1 MIASLPRAW
10 VLCKRDWRLFFFKLL
25 KLKDLMHMKVPT
37 LNSRRHSTLAMLL
50 LAALTLAGCQLPRSG
65 PMLSEMTA
73 AHDDKDVIVMP
84 VTRELAQD
92 SRVPEVADFPERYRD
107 LTQAGFD
114 SLVPGDGINVKV
126 WERGGLGVFGAD
138 PTGASDLGNQEVDRS
153 GHVSFPIL
161 GKFRAE
167 GLTLGQLHDAVVAR
181 LSKLVVGADVSVTRA
196 ATRGQMVTVQGNL
209 TKPGMYPITQTSQYL
224 SSALAQAAPV
234 QENPEQ
240 LIISLRRDKQVA
252 SVRLSDIYRNQNND
266 ILLRSGDVITVY
278 DSKQFLTV
286 LGAAGTQGRVAISK
300 RNYTVLD
307 ALADSRGLDD
317 KLADPRSVFLFTPA
331 KAGAEGKPDLLPVV
345 YQFDLTR
352 PEQVALAREF
362 TVREGQ
368 AIYISDAPFTQVQ
381 KVLSAFRFTMSA
393 GFSAT
398 KAIDSDSGASSSV
411 LSQ

>member
-1 MIASLPRAW
+1 MY
-10 VLCKRDWRLFFFKLL
+10 
-25 KLKDLMHMKVPT
+25 MKVLAP
-37 LNSRRHSTLAMLL
+37 NVRRHTILPLLL
-50 LAALTLAGCQLPRSG
+50 LAALTLSGCQLPRSG
-65 PMLSEMTA
+65 PMLSEMTG
-73 AHDDKDVIVMP
+73 AHNDKDVIVMP
-84 VTRELAQD
+84 VSRELAQQ
-92 SRVPEVADFPERYRD
+92 SRVPEVADFPARYRD

-114 SLVPGDGINVKV
+114 RLAPGDGINIKV
-126 WERGGLGVFGAD
+126 WERGGLGVFATD
-138 PTGASDLGNQEVDRS
+138 PSGVSDLGNQEVDRS
-153 GHVSFPIL
+153 GHVTFPII

-167 GLTLGQLHDAVVAR
+167 GQTLDQLRGAVMAR
-181 LSKLVVGADVSVTRA
+181 LSKLVVGADISVTRVA
-196 ATRGQMVTVQGNL
+196 DERGQMVTVQGNL
-209 TKPGMYPITQTSQYL
+209 TRPGMYPITQTSQRL

-240 LIISLRRDKQVA
+240 MIISLRRNKQVA
-252 SVRLSDIYRNQNND
+252 SVRLSDIYRNQAND
-266 ILLRSGDVITVY
+266 ILLRAGDVITAY
-278 DSKQFLTV
+278 DAKAFLTV

-300 RNYTVLD
+300 RNYSVLD

-331 KAGAEGKPDLLPVV
+331 KAGVDGKPDKLPVV

-398 KAIDSDSGASSSV
+398 KAIGSDAGASSSS

>member
-1 MIASLPRAW
+1 
-10 VLCKRDWRLFFFKLL
+10 
-25 KLKDLMHMKVPT
+25 
-37 LNSRRHSTLAMLL
+37 
-50 LAALTLAGCQLPRSG
+50 
-65 PMLSEMTA
+65 MLSEMTG

-84 VTRELAQD
+84 VSRELAQQ
-92 SRVPEVADFPERYRD
+92 SRDPEVANFPARYRD

-114 SLVPGDGINVKV
+114 RLVPGDGINVKV
-126 WERGGLGVFGAD
+126 WERGGLGVFASD
-138 PTGASDLGNQEVDRS
+138 PSGVSDLGNHEINRS

-167 GLTLGQLHDAVVAR
+167 GLTLEQLHDAMMAR
-181 LSKLVVGADVSVTRA
+181 LSKLAVGADISVTRVA
-196 ATRGQMVTVQGNL
+196 DERGQMVTVQGNL
-209 TKPGMYPITQTSQYL
+209 TKPGMYPVTQTSQRL
-224 SSALAQAAPV
+224 SSVLAQAAPV

-240 LIISLRRDKQVA
+240 MVISLRRNHQVA

-266 ILLRSGDVITVY
+266 ILLRAGDVITAY
-278 DSKQFLTV
+278 DPKEFLTV

-300 RNYTVLD
+300 RNYSVLD

-331 KAGAEGKPDLLPVV
+331 KAGVEGKPDMLPVV
-345 YQFDLTR
+345 YRFDMTR

-362 TVREGQ
+362 TVHEGQ

-398 KAIDSDSGASSSV
+398 KAIDSDTGAGAS
-411 LSQ
+411 LPAQ

>member
-1 MIASLPRAW
+1 
-10 VLCKRDWRLFFFKLL
+10 
-25 KLKDLMHMKVPT
+25 MKVPA
-37 LNSRRHSTLAMLL
+37 LNARRHTSLVVLL
-50 LAALTLAGCQLPRSG
+50 LAALALTGCQLPRSG
-65 PMLSEMTA
+65 PMLSEMTG

-84 VTRELAQD
+84 VSRELAQQ
-92 SRVPEVADFPERYRD
+92 SRVPKVANFPARYRD

-114 SLVPGDGINVKV
+114 SLVPGDGINIKV
-126 WERGGLGVFGAD
+126 WERGGLGVFAAD
-138 PTGASDLGNQEVDRS
+138 PSGVSDLGNQVVDRS
-153 GHVSFPIL
+153 GYVSFPII
-161 GKFRAE
+161 GKFQAE
-167 GLTLGQLHDAVVAR
+167 GRTLGQLHDAVMAR

-196 ATRGQMVTVQGNL
+196 ADAHGQMVTVQGDL
-209 TKPGMYPITQTSQYL
+209 TKPGMYPITQTSQRL

-234 QENPEQ
+234 QDNPEQ
-240 LIISLRRDKQVA
+240 LIISLRRDNQVA
-252 SVRLSDIYRNQNND
+252 SVRLSDIYRNQKND
-266 ILLRSGDVITVY
+266 ILLRSGDVITAY
-278 DSKQFLTV
+278 ASKEFLTV

-300 RNYTVLD
+300 RNYSVLD

-331 KAGAEGKPDLLPVV
+331 KAGVDGKPDMLPVV

-362 TVREGQ
+362 TVHEGE

-398 KAIDSDSGASSSV
+398 KAIDSDSGPSSSV
-411 LSQ
+411 ITE

>member
-1 MIASLPRAW
+1 MY
-10 VLCKRDWRLFFFKLL
+10 
-25 KLKDLMHMKVPT
+25 MKVLAP
-37 LNSRRHSTLAMLL
+37 NVRRHTILPLLL
-50 LAALTLAGCQLPRSG
+50 LAALTLSGCQLPRSG
-65 PMLSEMTA
+65 PMLSEMTG
-73 AHDDKDVIVMP
+73 AHNDKDVIVMP
-84 VTRELAQD
+84 VSRELAQK
-92 SRVPEVADFPERYRD
+92 SRVPDVADFPARYRD

-114 SLVPGDGINVKV
+114 RLAPGDGINIKV
-126 WERGGLGVFGAD
+126 WERGGLGVFATD
-138 PTGASDLGNQEVDRS
+138 PSGVSDLGNQEVDRS
-153 GHVSFPIL
+153 GHVTFPII

-167 GLTLGQLHDAVVAR
+167 GQTLDQLRGAVMAR
-181 LSKLVVGADVSVTRA
+181 LSKLVVGADISVTRVA
-196 ATRGQMVTVQGNL
+196 DERGQMVTVQGNL
-209 TKPGMYPITQTSQYL
+209 TRPGMYPITQTSQRL

-240 LIISLRRDKQVA
+240 MIISLRRNKQVA
-252 SVRLSDIYRNQNND
+252 SVRLSDIYRNQAND
-266 ILLRSGDVITVY
+266 ILLRAGDVITAY
-278 DSKQFLTV
+278 DAKAFLTV

-300 RNYTVLD
+300 RNYSVLD

-331 KAGAEGKPDLLPVV
+331 KAGVDGKPDKLPVV

-398 KAIDSDSGASSSV
+398 KAIGSDAGASSSS

>member
-1 MIASLPRAW
+1 MQ
-10 VLCKRDWRLFFFKLL
+10 
-25 KLKDLMHMKVPT
+25 MKVPA
-37 LNSRRHSTLAMLL
+37 LNARRHTSLVMLL
-50 LAALTLAGCQLPRSG
+50 LASLVLTGCQLPRSG
-65 PMLSEMTA
+65 PMLSEMTG

-84 VTRELAQD
+84 VSRELAQQ
-92 SRVPEVADFPERYRD
+92 SRVPKVANFPARYRD

-114 SLVPGDGINVKV
+114 SLVPGDGINIKV
-126 WERGGLGVFGAD
+126 WERGGLGVFAAD
-138 PTGASDLGNQEVDRS
+138 PSGVSDLGNQVVDRS
-153 GHVSFPIL
+153 GYVSFPII
-161 GKFRAE
+161 GKFQAE
-167 GLTLGQLHDAVVAR
+167 GRTLGQLHDAVMAR

-196 ATRGQMVTVQGNL
+196 ADAHGQMVTVQGDL
-209 TKPGMYPITQTSQYL
+209 TKPGMYPITQTSQRL

-234 QENPEQ
+234 QDNPEQ
-240 LIISLRRDKQVA
+240 LIISLRRNNQVA
-252 SVRLSDIYRNQNND
+252 SVRLSDIYRNQKND
-266 ILLRSGDVITVY
+266 ILLRSGDVITAY
-278 DSKQFLTV
+278 ASKEFLTV

-300 RNYTVLD
+300 RNYSVLD

-331 KAGAEGKPDLLPVV
+331 KAGVDGKPDMLPVV

-362 TVREGQ
+362 TVHEGE

-398 KAIDSDSGASSSV
+398 KAIDSDSGPSSSV
-411 LSQ
+411 ITE

>member
-1 MIASLPRAW
+1 MN
-10 VLCKRDWRLFFFKLL
+10 
-25 KLKDLMHMKVPT
+25 VPA
-37 LNSRRHSTLAMLL
+37 LGSRRTTLVML
-50 LAALTLAGCQLPRSG
+50 LAALTLTGCQLPRSG
-65 PMLSEMTA
+65 PMLSEMTG

-84 VTRELAQD
+84 VSRELVQQ
-92 SRVPEVADFPERYRD
+92 SRVPEMVDFPVRYRNH
-107 LTQAGFD
+107 TQAGFD
-114 SLVPGDGINVKV
+114 SLAPGDGINVKV
-126 WERGGLGVFGAD
+126 WERGGLGVFAAD
-138 PTGASDLGNQEVDRS
+138 PSGVSDLGNQQVDRS
-153 GHVSFPIL
+153 GHVLFPII

-196 ATRGQMVTVQGNL
+196 ADARGQMVTVQGNL
-209 TKPGMYPITQTSQYL
+209 AKPGMYPITQTSQRL

-240 LIISLRRDKQVA
+240 LIISLRRDNQVA

-266 ILLRSGDVITVY
+266 ILLRSGDVITAY
-278 DSKQFLTV
+278 DSKKFLTV

-331 KAGAEGKPDLLPVV
+331 KAGVEGKSDMLPVV

-362 TVREGQ
+362 TVHEGQ

-398 KAIDSDSGASSSV
+398 RAIGGGSGPSIAE
-411 LSQ
+411 